1 MFSRRMSS
9 LAFLCPFFL
18 KGIHSTKCKS
28 VNQKEGN
35 VCTSLHI
42 WGNEKNAKTWKL
54 VSLVFSAGNR
64 FGKMHTHTH
73 RILEGSVTQDSLSWR
88 IVKYAG
94 VFFNHLP
101 IARMPHIHTVICC
114 TSSPNEPKTCFIIIY
129 SPFS

>member
-1 MFSRRMSS
+1 MHLAPYMGQREERKNLEISFVSFLSWKS
-9 LAFLCPFFL
+9 LR
-18 KGIHSTKCKS
+18 
-28 VNQKEGN
+28 Q
-35 VCTSLHI
+35 
-42 WGNEKNAKTWKL
+42 NAHT
-54 VSLVFSAGNR
+54 
-64 FGKMHTHTH
+64 HTHTH

-129 SPFS
+129 SPFSWRIVVAAAVAIEVCFVLVMLLFFV